1 MLLNGSFKK
10 AAFENVVDTF
20 HKSGLEGGKAAGT
33 MVGIV
38 SGVTNF
44 YQVLTGENEIR

>member
-1 MLLNGSFKK
+1 MN
-10 AAFENVVDTF
+10 AANTF
-20 HKSGLEGGKAAGT
+20 NNAGLEGGKAAGA

-44 YQVLTGENEIR
+44 YQVLSGEKNSMKP